1 MNNIDKRLKK
11 IETWLTKR
19 FNHHG
24 VFIVLIDKGC
34 YKILNKEIE
43 IQLFNS
49 KNEMEKYIYDKYDCE
64 KYVFITFDTSKI

>member
-11 IETWLTKR
+11 IETLLNKR

-24 VFIVLIDKGC
+24 VFIVLIENGF
-34 YKILNKEIE
+34 YKIMNKEIE

-49 KNEMEKYIYDKYDCE
+49 KNELEKYIYEKYDCE